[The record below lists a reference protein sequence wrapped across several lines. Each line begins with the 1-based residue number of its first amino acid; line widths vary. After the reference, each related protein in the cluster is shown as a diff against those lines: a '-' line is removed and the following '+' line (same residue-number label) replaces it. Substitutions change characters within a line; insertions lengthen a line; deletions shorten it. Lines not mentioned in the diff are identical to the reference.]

1 MTAWGLLI
9 HAQLTHNLK
18 IFLEKASKSFFEQS
32 KLSSLS
38 PATKLS
44 DSKLSVSANAPWQP
58 DKNLTEPY
66 TRAMHPT
73 VSDLV
78 SACVSNAVFGT
89 SIGPETNKK
98 MLIAADTDVGS
109 QYVVR
114 NDTDLVDTGLT
125 QTDRQTKDNLSVHVG
140 QQIIAVPCKQV
151 TTTPSLVVQKS
162 LPELSE
168 SCNELLGTLR
178 TRSQTQPSIPC
189 LISDLAGDSSQ
200 NVTTS
205 PASKVENTDI
215 LKTDEKAM
223 KMQET
228 NRPFPKKPQNIL
240 KTSGEKDTLG
250 VNAGKEGKIVH
261 GKTIAFKLPE
271 CKIIGSVTDID
282 KLESVDSDKLLDLS
296 KARNERV
303 TEVSSVN
310 ASVLAV
316 QDKQV
321 DKETGSVTD
330 SEKQCSIGI
339 DDTDKLFKSNK
350 TKTLVLK
357 EGASASA
364 AVLAV
369 QENKADMETES
380 ASDIKERCKTGIVE
394 SDRLV
399 DLSKTRTVA
408 LTEVSSLSAAV
419 FALPENK
426 DDTET
431 GSTTDL
437 KELSKTGIFGS
448 DRLFDLSKARTV
460 ALTEGTSVSA
470 SVLALPK
477 NKSDIETGRV
487 GEVEKTGREPENKDD
502 TETGSVGVSEKIG
515 GAQGIQEINNCDA
528 DDDMGNEKIEPCC
541 DTQGCGIT
549 IIPGSHQRLQ
559 KCCNA
564 VVPKK
569 RKRHFE
575 TKHMPFSW
583 SSSKYAKRRMLQGS
597 RERQYS
603 GSKSTGSSTIYIDV
617 EPAHYGPETTSTS
630 SSTESTLHV
639 TQTPA
644 AGERVLTSQGKPR
657 SLILKPGAVFSI
669 PFTYSIPVSKS
680 SKLLVPARTPQQPLA
695 ASSLDSSGS
704 HDGQTGS
711 KSSNTVDQEMVQSIT
726 DDVTNV
732 TEEIDVIPILEETRR
747 RKYPTSKP
755 FKCEVCSLAFNQRIH
770 LKKHMS
776 KHTGI
781 TVLPAKSDSY
791 VMFCLQSYQGFMIDR
806 SSAY

>member
-44 DSKLSVSANAPWQP
+44 DSKLSISANAPWQP

-98 MLIAADTDVGS
+98 MLIAADTDAES

-114 NDTDLVDTGLT
+114 NDTDHMDTGLT
-125 QTDRQTKDNLSVHVG
+125 QTDRQTKDNLSMNVG

-200 NVTTS
+200 NVIPS
-205 PASKVENTDI
+205 PAFKVENSDI
-215 LKTDEKAM
+215 LKTDGKAM

-228 NRPFPKKPQNIL
+228 DRPFPQNIL
-240 KTSGEKDTLG
+240 KTSGEKDALG
-250 VNAGKEGKIVH
+250 VNAGEEGKIGH
-261 GKTIAFKLPE
+261 GKTTAFKLPE
-271 CKIIGSVTDID
+271 CKIKGSVTDKD

-296 KARNERV
+296 IARNERFS
-303 TEVSSVN
+303 EVSSVIP
-310 ASVLAV
+310 SVLAV

-330 SEKQCSIGI
+330 SEKQCGIGN
-339 DDTDKLFKSNK
+339 DDSDKFFKSNK
-350 TKTLVLK
+350 AKTLALK

-364 AVLAV
+364 TVLAV

-380 ASDIKERCKTGIVE
+380 ASDIKERSKTGIVE
-394 SDRLV
+394 
-399 DLSKTRTVA
+399 
-408 LTEVSSLSAAV
+408 
-419 FALPENK
+419 
-426 DDTET
+426 
-431 GSTTDL
+431 
-437 KELSKTGIFGS
+437 S

-460 ALTEGTSVSA
+460 ALTEGTSVGA
-470 SVLALPK
+470 TVLALPK
-477 NKSDIETGRV
+477 NQSDIETGRV
-487 GEVEKTGREPENKDD
+487 GEVERTGRESENKDD
-502 TETGSVGVSEKIG
+502 TETDSVGVVEKIG
-515 GAQGIQEINNCDA
+515 EQGIQEVNNCDA

-603 GSKSTGSSTIYIDV
+603 GSKSSGSSTIYIDV

-639 TQTPA
+639 TQTQA

-680 SKLLVPARTPQQPLA
+680 SKLLVPARLPQQPLA

-704 HDGQTGS
+704 HEGQTGS

-726 DDVTNV
+726 NDVTNV

-781 TVLPAKSDSY
+781 TVLSAKSDSY

-806 SSAY
+806 SHVY

>member
-44 DSKLSVSANAPWQP
+44 DSKLSISANAPWQP

-109 QYVVR
+109 EYVVR
-114 NDTDLVDTGLT
+114 NDTGLVDTGLT
-125 QTDRQTKDNLSVHVG
+125 QTDRQAKDNLSVNVG

-151 TTTPSLVVQKS
+151 TITPPSVVQKS

-168 SCNELLGTLR
+168 SCNELAGTFR

-189 LISDLAGDSSQ
+189 LISDLAGESSQ
-200 NVTTS
+200 NVKPS

-215 LKTDEKAM
+215 LKTDGKAM

-228 NRPFPKKPQNIL
+228 NRPFPQKPQNIL
-240 KTSGEKDTLG
+240 KTGGEKDTLR

-261 GKTIAFKLPE
+261 GKTTAFKLPE
-271 CKIIGSVTDID
+271 CKFKGSVTDID

-296 KARNERV
+296 KARNERF
-303 TEVSSVN
+303 TEVSPVIP
-310 ASVLAV
+310 SVLAV

-330 SEKQCSIGI
+330 SEKQCSIGN
-339 DDTDKLFKSNK
+339 DDSDKLLKSNK
-350 TKTLVLK
+350 AKTLALR

-364 AVLAV
+364 TVLAV
-369 QENKADMETES
+369 QENKSDMETES
-380 ASDIKERCKTGIVE
+380 ASDIKERSKTGIVE
-394 SDRLV
+394 SDRLF
-399 DLSKTRTVA
+399 DIEASDIKGLSKA
-408 LTEVSSLSAAV
+408 
-419 FALPENK
+419 
-426 DDTET
+426 
-431 GSTTDL
+431 
-437 KELSKTGIFGS
+437 GIVES

-470 SVLALPK
+470 TVLALPK
-477 NKSDIETGRV
+477 NKSDTETGRV

-502 TETGSVGVSEKIG
+502 TETETGSVGVVEMIG
-515 GAQGIQEINNCDA
+515 GEQGIQEVNNCDA

-603 GSKSTGSSTIYIDV
+603 GSKSSGSSTIYIDV

-711 KSSNTVDQEMVQSIT
+711 KSSNTGDQEMVQSIN
-726 DDVTNV
+726 DDATNV

-776 KHTGI
+776 KHTGNTCI
-781 TVLPAKSDSY
+781 T
-791 VMFCLQSYQGFMIDR
+791 
-806 SSAY
+806 

>member
-44 DSKLSVSANAPWQP
+44 DSKLSISANAPWQP

-66 TRAMHPT
+66 TRTMHPT

-98 MLIAADTDVGS
+98 MLIAAGTDAGS
-109 QYVVR
+109 QCLVR

-125 QTDRQTKDNLSVHVG
+125 QTDRQTKDNLSMHGG

-162 LPELSE
+162 LPEMSE
-168 SCNELLGTLR
+168 SCNELLGTFR
-178 TRSQTQPSIPC
+178 TRSQTQPSTPC
-189 LISDLAGDSSQ
+189 LISDLAGESSQ
-200 NVTTS
+200 NVIPS
-205 PASKVENTDI
+205 PASKVEKTDI
-215 LKTDEKAM
+215 LKTDGKAM
-223 KMQET
+223 IMQET
-228 NRPFPKKPQNIL
+228 HRPFPQKPQNIL
-240 KTSGEKDTLG
+240 NTSGEKDTLG
-250 VNAGKEGKIVH
+250 VNAGKECKIVH
-261 GKTIAFKLPE
+261 GKTTAFNLPV
-271 CKIIGSVTDID
+271 CKIISSVTDID

-303 TEVSSVN
+303 TKVSSGI

-330 SEKQCSIGI
+330 SEKQCSIGN
-339 DDTDKLFKSNK
+339 DDSDKFFKSNK
-350 TKTLVLK
+350 AKTLALK

-364 AVLAV
+364 TVLAV
-369 QENKADMETES
+369 QENKADIETES
-380 ASDIKERCKTGIVE
+380 ASDIKERSKTGIVE
-394 SDRLV
+394 
-399 DLSKTRTVA
+399 
-408 LTEVSSLSAAV
+408 
-419 FALPENK
+419 
-426 DDTET
+426 
-431 GSTTDL
+431 
-437 KELSKTGIFGS
+437 S

-477 NKSDIETGRV
+477 NMSDTETGRV
-487 GEVEKTGREPENKDD
+487 GEVEKTRREPENKDD
-502 TETGSVGVSEKIG
+502 TETETGGVGVAEMIG
-515 GAQGIQEINNCDA
+515 GEQGIQEVNNCDA

-603 GSKSTGSSTIYIDV
+603 GSKGSGSSTIYIDV

-732 TEEIDVIPILEETRR
+732 TEEIDVIPILEETWR

-781 TVLPAKSDSY
+781 TVLPAKSDSFI
-791 VMFCLQSYQGFMIDR
+791 MFCLQSYQGFMIDR
-806 SSAY
+806 SRVY

>member
-44 DSKLSVSANAPWQP
+44 DSKLSISANAPWQP
-58 DKNLTEPY
+58 DKNLTKPY
-66 TRAMHPT
+66 TRTMHPT

-114 NDTDLVDTGLT
+114 NETDLVDTGLT
-125 QTDRQTKDNLSVHVG
+125 QTDRQTKDDLSVNVG

-168 SCNELLGTLR
+168 SCNELLGTFR
-178 TRSQTQPSIPC
+178 TTSQTQPSIPC
-189 LISDLAGDSSQ
+189 LISNLAGESSQ

-215 LKTDEKAM
+215 LKTEGKAM

-240 KTSGEKDTLG
+240 KTSGEKDALG
-250 VNAGKEGKIVH
+250 VNTGEEGKIGH
-261 GKTIAFKLPE
+261 GKTTAFKLPE
-271 CKIIGSVTDID
+271 CKIKGSVTDKD
-282 KLESVDSDKLLDLS
+282 KLESVDTDKLLDLS

-303 TEVSSVN
+303 TEVSSGI

-321 DKETGSVTD
+321 DKATGSVTD
-330 SEKQCSIGI
+330 SEKQCSIGN
-339 DDTDKLFKSNK
+339 DDSDKFFKSNK
-350 TKTLVLK
+350 AKSLALK

-364 AVLAV
+364 TVLAV

-380 ASDIKERCKTGIVE
+380 ASDIKERSKTGIVE
-394 SDRLV
+394 
-399 DLSKTRTVA
+399 
-408 LTEVSSLSAAV
+408 
-419 FALPENK
+419 
-426 DDTET
+426 
-431 GSTTDL
+431 
-437 KELSKTGIFGS
+437 S

-487 GEVEKTGREPENKDD
+487 SEVEKTGREPENKDD
-502 TETGSVGVSEKIG
+502 TETETGSVGVVEMIG
-515 GAQGIQEINNCDA
+515 GEQGIQEVNDCDA
-528 DDDMGNEKIEPCC
+528 DNDMGNEKIEPCC

-603 GSKSTGSSTIYIDV
+603 GSKSSGSSTIYIDV
-617 EPAHYGPETTSTS
+617 EPAHCGPETTSTS

-639 TQTPA
+639 TQTQA

-680 SKLLVPARTPQQPLA
+680 SKLLVPARLPQQPLA

-711 KSSNTVDQEMVQSIT
+711 KSSSTVDQELVQSIT

-781 TVLPAKSDSY
+781 T
-791 VMFCLQSYQGFMIDR
+791 
-806 SSAY
+806 